1 MNGDPIRTSVHR
13 SELSPLDGAV
23 NFPLDRSTLRQPS
36 DVLDGRVASAFM
48 GGLAT
53 QPLYRRLLA
62 GLLSD
67 IQTGKLR
74 PGDLI
79 PPEVE
84 IARHN
89 GISRHTVRQAIVE
102 LTREGLVRR
111 ERGKGTFVLA
121 RPLVQS
127 LRTFYSFAHEMRERG
142 LPFHTR
148 VLHRTIAR
156 AQMDVA
162 RRLSLEEG
170 AEVIQLE
177 LLRIVEGS
185 PLSLEFCVFPHQRFP
200 SLMDAD
206 LRFTSIYEVIAQQH
220 GVYIT
225 GAHEQLRPVVL
236 DRRQADLLDTKSG
249 APAFHVD
256 RLTSAGAL
264 PIEWRRSLIRGDRY
278 LFRVDLPVQPEP
290 GKDIP

>member
-1 MNGDPIRTSVHR
+1 
-13 SELSPLDGAV
+13 
-23 NFPLDRSTLRQPS
+23 
-36 DVLDGRVASAFM
+36 M

-84 IARHN
+84 IARQH

-142 LPFHTR
+142 IPFHTR
-148 VLHRTIAR
+148 VLHRTISR
-156 AQMDVA
+156 AHMDVA

-170 AEVIQLE
+170 AEVIELE
-177 LLRIVEGS
+177 LLRIVDGS
-185 PLSLEFCVFPHQRFP
+185 PLSLEFCVFPRQRCP

-206 LRFTSIYEVIAQQH
+206 LRVASIYEVIAEQD
-220 GVYIT
+220 GIFIT

-236 DRRQADLLDTKSG
+236 DRRQADLLDTKPG

-256 RLTSAGAL
+256 RMTSAGAVS
-264 PIEWRRSLIRGDRY
+264 IEWRRSLIRGDRY
-278 LFRVDLPVQPEP
+278 LFRVDLPVQSETEK
-290 GKDIP
+290 GIP